1 MSQVDK
7 IILNLN
13 SAVED
18 ARRKSLKVVAIEGGR
33 SIRKN
38 FDEGGR
44 PKWIPRKKISKKQ
57 KGTNILVISGR
68 MKNVSETVESD
79 RVVFKSNPLSRA
91 YAAIQHFGGTISMPA
106 RKILMRK
113 TKSGRRVFAKANHK
127 RTTEHQG
134 KAYTVKIPARPW
146 LTIPQMDFPRIFN
159 AIKSAIKL

>member
-13 SAVED
+13 SAVKD
-18 ARRKSLKVVAIEGGR
+18 VQRKALKIVAIEGGR

-38 FDEGGR
+38 FDDGGR
-44 PKWIPRKKISKKQ
+44 PKWIARKRISKKQ

-68 MKNVSETVESD
+68 MKNVSETVEAD
-79 RVVFKSNPLSRA
+79 RVVFKSNPLARA

-106 RKILMRK
+106 RKIRMRK
-113 TKSGRRVFAKANHK
+113 VKSGRMQFAKGSHK

-134 KAYTVKIPARPW
+134 KAYTIKIPARPW
-146 LTIPQMDFPRIFN
+146 LTIPQVDIPRIFN